1 VGYIAFASAK
11 GSPGVTT
18 AVAAL
23 AATWPA
29 DRPLVVAEVDPAGG
43 DLVVRL
49 DLATEPGLVSLAA
62 AGRRELGPE
71 TFRDHTQDLGPLAG
85 PAGDAHRPRRVLV
98 APVSAEQS
106 GAALTA
112 LRGVLSSTLAGLD
125 GDVLVDCGRLDSHS
139 PAFEVATKADLLVMV
154 AQPVVAEV
162 HHLAARLATVG
173 SAAAVSVLL
182 VGDRPYSVAEVA
194 EAVGANALGTLPVD
208 GRTAAALG
216 AGNPASARALRRSPL
231 LREAGAVAAG
241 LAEWLGPVPSGPYVP
256 PGLAGEAAT
265 ALDGTAPPGPAHPAP
280 SAAPA
285 PPATPPAPP
294 PAAPP
299 RPTAPPPA
307 VPPPLTVPPRV
318 APPSSPPPGAV
329 PRGADIAPGPA
340 LPAPLG
346 PAPGPAPVGPPPAGV
361 APGDDRGPDGFGRIR
376 TNTRRDRPP
385 APPAKHFRRD
395 DAEERRR

>member
-1 VGYIAFASAK
+1 MGYIAFASAK

-71 TFRDHTQDLGPLAG
+71 TFRDHTQDLGALAG
-85 PAGDAHRPRRVLV
+85 SVGDAHRPRRVLV

-112 LRGVLSSTLAGLD
+112 LRGVLPSTLAGLD

-173 SAAAVSVLL
+173 AAAAVSVLL

-241 LAEWLGPVPSGPYVP
+241 LAEWLGPVPSEPFGP
-256 PGLAGEAAT
+256 PGPGEAAA
-265 ALDGTAPPGPAHPAP
+265 ALDRTPPPGPAHPAP
-280 SAAPA
+280 SSVPA
-285 PPATPPAPP
+285 PPAAPTPAPV
-294 PAAPP
+294 APP
-299 RPTAPPPA
+299 RPTAPPVA
-307 VPPPLTVPPRV
+307 PPPTAPPGV
-318 APPSSPPPGAV
+318 APPSSPPSGAV
-329 PRGADIAPGPA
+329 PRGADIVPGPP

-346 PAPGPAPVGPPPAGV
+346 APPVGPPPPAGV
-361 APGDDRGPDGFGRIR
+361 APGDERGPDGFGRIR
-376 TNTRRDRPP
+376 TNMRRDRPP